1 MSHIAL
7 YRKYRPNS
15 FAQVIGQSFVVQ
27 TLKTSIQKQ
36 NTTHAYIFAGS
47 RGTGK
52 TSIAKIFAKAIN
64 CLNPIDGDCCN
75 ECANCLIA
83 NSNNSIDIIELD
95 AASNNGVN
103 EIRNVIDTVSY
114 LPSQFKYKV
123 YIIDEAHMLST
134 SAWNALL
141 KTIEEPPQ
149 HAIFIFATTEF
160 NKIPITI
167 ISRCQR
173 YDFYKL
179 SIDQLKE
186 LIDKVCQKEDILIS
200 NDAKTKI
207 ALLSDGGA
215 RDCLSIL
222 DQLAIFT
229 GNNIDMASINKIFG
243 LIDTDL
249 KIDLINTIL
258 ESDSQ
263 KVMDFL
269 VKFKESNIDYAS
281 LVKDLICFVLD
292 KIVYLKTNNLN
303 LLKVLSISDLY
314 KINSN
319 ENKLFEIIEKL
330 NKTYEN
336 IKRYGNGQFYLEIEL
351 LKLTQEKQMSN
362 IVKPIS
368 KNNDVQ
374 ASTPKTEFID
384 IFTKEQ
390 KQLPNVEENQ
400 VIQNENES
408 IFNNLDST
416 NYESISLDNVFQT
429 KTVTSQYPKP
439 IKTVVNKI
447 ETPIETIGDDSS
459 DNEDFAIRYDDRDN
473 FNHLVNENIRPI
485 NPYLDKDI
493 VKTIN
498 EQESKTK
505 IPQQDWQQI
514 FFQVAKNNN
523 KDYKQQA
530 NDILEV
536 VKNKPNVYSEE
547 SKILVEAEKVLIAS
561 ENAYILLY
569 NFKNEAKKFNQLYW
583 TKEGY
588 AKFKAMLLENKDRL
602 IYAIDKKTAKEWTE
616 EYRNRKLES
625 FDDVNL
631 DIIKNI
637 KTQSSEEIK
646 QNILDILGS
655 TVKIKI

>member
-15 FAQVIGQSFVVQ
+15 FSQVIGQNFVVQ
-27 TLKTSIQKQ
+27 TLRSSII
-36 NTTHAYIFAGS
+36 NNNISHAYIFSGS

-75 ECANCLIA
+75 ECANCLSA
-83 NSNNSIDIIELD
+83 NSNNAIDVIELD

-179 SIDQLKE
+179 NLDQLKE
-186 LIDKVCQKEDILIS
+186 LIDKVCEHENILIS

-222 DQLAIFT
+222 DQLSIFT
-229 GNNIDMASINKIFG
+229 NKNINIESINKVFG

-258 ESDSQ
+258 KSDSK

-269 VKFKESNIDYAS
+269 VKFKESNIDYLA
-281 LVKDLICFVLD
+281 LVKDLISYALD
-292 KIVYLKTNNLN
+292 KIVYLKTNNQN
-303 LLKVLSISDLY
+303 LLKVLTISDLF
-314 KINSN
+314 KIDSD
-319 ENKLFEIIEKL
+319 ESKLFKLIEQL

-336 IKRYGNGQFYLEIEL
+336 IKRFGNGQFYLEIEL
-351 LKLTQEKQMSN
+351 LKLTQNEFAPTLVTNQN
-362 IVKPIS
+362 IEVNEPKVEVK
-368 KNNDVQ
+368 K
-374 ASTPKTEFID
+374 
-384 IFTKEQ
+384 
-390 KQLPNVEENQ
+390 VEEIIVQ
-400 VIQNENES
+400 PVES
-408 IFNNLDST
+408 KPEPITSVFNNLNQD
-416 NYESISLDNVFQT
+416 NYESISLDNVFKT
-429 KTVTSQYPKP
+429 TTVTNKYIQNKP
-439 IKTVVNKI
+439 IEIQPQTVV
-447 ETPIETIGDDSS
+447 DSVEES
-459 DNEDFAIRYDDRDN
+459 TNSEENDDFAIRYDDRDN

-493 VKTIN
+493 IKQIN
-498 EQESKTK
+498 EQETKTK
-505 IPQQDWQQI
+505 VPQEDWQTI
-514 FFQVAKNNN
+514 FFQVAKNND
-523 KDYKQQA
+523 KDLKTQA
-530 NDILEV
+530 NNVLEM

-547 SKILVEAEKVLIAS
+547 SKILVEADKVLIAS
-561 ENAYILLY
+561 NNAYILLF
-569 NFKNEAKKFNQLYW
+569 NFKNEAKKFNQLFW

-588 AKFKAMLLENKDRL
+588 SKFKAMLLENKDRL
-602 IYAIDKKTAKEWTE
+602 IYAVDKKTAKEWTE
-616 EYRNRKLES
+616 EYRNKRFES

-631 DIIKNI
+631 DIIKSI
-637 KTQSSEEIK
+637 KTQSSAEIK